1 MKRYI
6 RSATSLSQLADK
18 WMNTPKYHLGPKAR
32 MKAELRYGD
41 DIYQVVEDQL
51 AGMNVLIDYLLECG
65 FEEVWKNSDF
75 LQNHWFIDE
84 ELGISNCYPEGL
96 DLTENANGI
105 ICITIFRVFNDDPN
119 RACVS
124 TKSFIDVLQS
134 SGFTIT
140 YKHHTS
146 REGYGQGL
154 KITVSRR

>member
-6 RSATSLSQLADK
+6 RSTTSLSQLVDK
-18 WMNTPKYHLGPKAR
+18 WMNTPKYHLGPKAQ
-32 MKAELRYGD
+32 KNAELKYGD
-41 DIYQVVEDQL
+41 NIYQVVEDQL

-65 FEEVWKNSDF
+65 FEEVHKNLDF
-75 LQNHWFIDE
+75 LQNHWFINE
-84 ELGISNCYPEGL
+84 KLGVPHVYAEGI

-105 ICITIFRVFNDDPN
+105 ICITISRVFNNDPN
-119 RACVS
+119 RECVS

-140 YKHHTS
+140 YKHHTY

-154 KITVSRR
+154 KITVGR